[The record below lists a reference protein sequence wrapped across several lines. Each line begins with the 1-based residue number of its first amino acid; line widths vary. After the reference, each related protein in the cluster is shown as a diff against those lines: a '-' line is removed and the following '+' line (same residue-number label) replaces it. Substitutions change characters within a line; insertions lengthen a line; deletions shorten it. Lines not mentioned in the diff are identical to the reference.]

1 MAFSVSYVYE
11 ILDRYSAPIR
21 KIQDRTK
28 RFART
33 VQAAKVKVGA
43 LGRTLRKVGDKMS
56 NVGKSM
62 TTSITLVGAAFTIL
76 ALKAS
81 ANMEQL
87 QVSFGVMLGSMQKG
101 KDMIAELTSFAA
113 RTPFQLTGIGNATKR
128 LLAFGF
134 AQKQIMPSLNM
145 LGDISAGTGKDL
157 SELAVI
163 YGQVKMAGRLMGQDF
178 LQFVNAGVPVATEL
192 AKILAQ
198 KFGGSIEKNK
208 ARLKDFMSKG
218 MISFGMVKKAM
229 QNMVGEGGR
238 FNGMM
243 DKQSQTLGGLWSTVK
258 DNAHLALV
266 DFGDMVVKLFN
277 VKGGLKGLIGLIQNL
292 RERFKKW
299 TDENPK
305 LAKMA
310 LMGAAIFGI
319 LGPILLILGPI
330 VKLMGFLGMG
340 IGALAA
346 PVVLVIAG
354 VTVLILM
361 FRRWASTSHPVLKSL
376 KRLWQAMAPVGRII
390 GFLIDRLGA
399 LVSWLFGSTKEAG
412 ALAHVF
418 DVIGLALIPVIAGIT
433 GLINL
438 LFGETEGNV
447 FAGMMEDLEEFRK
460 GTSMVAQVYDGMVR
474 RVSDWITTV
483 MNFFAMLKKEIL
495 DTVDKITSMTSILAK
510 TGMFGGLIQSIS
522 NKTGEKTGD
531 NKSKENAQKQ
541 KVELTG
547 RIGVS
552 ASGGGKVEEAGI
564 GLNQGA
570 NLATVM

>member
-33 VQAAKVKVGA
+33 VQAAKIKVGA

-56 NVGKSM
+56 SVGKTM
-62 TTSITLVGAAFTIL
+62 TTSITLVGAAFTIM

-87 QVSFGVMLGSMQKG
+87 EVSFGVMLGSMQKG
-101 KDMIAELTSFAA
+101 KDMIKSLTDFAA

-192 AKILAQ
+192 AKILAV

-218 MISFGMVKKAM
+218 KISFGMVQQAM
-229 QNMVGEGGR
+229 LNMTGEGGR

-266 DFGDMVVKLFN
+266 DFGNMVVKLFN
-277 VKGGLKGLIGLIQNL
+277 VKGGLKGLIGVIQDL

-310 LMGAAIFGI
+310 LMATAIFGI

-340 IGALAA
+340 IGALAM
-346 PVVLVIAG
+346 PIVLVVAG
-354 VTVLILM
+354 VALLILM
-361 FRRWASTSHPVLKSL
+361 FRRWASTNHPVLKSL

-399 LVSWLFGSTKEAG
+399 LVSWLFGTNKEAG
-412 ALAHVF
+412 MLAHIF
-418 DVIGLALIPVIAGIT
+418 DVIGLALIPIIAGVT

-438 LFGETEGNV
+438 LFGESDGNV
-447 FAGMMEDLEEFRK
+447 FAGMMADLEEFRK
-460 GTSMVAQVYDGMVR
+460 GTSMVSQVYDGMVR
-474 RVSDWITTV
+474 RVSEWITTV
-483 MNFFAMLKKEIL
+483 MNFFTMLKTEIL
-495 DTVDKITSMTSILAK
+495 DTVDKITSITSVLAK
-510 TGMFGGLIQSIS
+510 TGMFGGIVQSLS

-531 NKSKENAQKQ
+531 NKSQEAAQKQ
-541 KVELTG
+541 KVEISG

-552 ASGGGKVEEAGI
+552 AGGGAKVEEAGI